1 MPTLWECVKMDI
13 WQLTERDHANIA
25 QLIREIPYALNGSG
39 VMRSRERLLADLI
52 GELELHGASV
62 EASLYAPLSRQDR
75 TRHLVEELHDGHRQF
90 MSQLAGLERYRRK
103 GSAGWLNTF
112 EDVTFLV
119 DQHLHR
125 HVHELMPAARN
136 LLGPEEVQNAARVYV
151 RTKMGALQAKRRRQ
165 RSWLSSGD
173 FTLPVV
179 LCAGAAGLGLIAWRT
194 GVLRRLYTRHSEPQ
208 RQIGSNRLATGATPV
223 PSALGP
229 PSINKDPQRRG
240 ETLYAAML
248 RQALADIE
256 DVQDKPGRSDLSAE
270 ETVYSVST
278 QPDIFRGLV
287 LPVLQDANVGFSQYG
302 YQVYLED
309 RTLTESREQRSD
321 HPSVSFRIARTT
333 LPVSLVGR
341 QALQFIFDSTA
352 GTDEV
357 RFRVLQ
363 PGSTAQNAAGQARN
377 GGELTEEKLHR
388 ILAKALRLSLAQQ
401 TGC

>member
-1 MPTLWECVKMDI
+1 MDI
-13 WQLTERDHANIA
+13 WQLIERDHANIA
-25 QLIREIPYALNGSG
+25 QLIREIPYALNGPG

-52 GELELHGASV
+52 DELELHGASV

-75 TRHLVEELHDGHRQF
+75 TRHLIAELRDRHRHF
-90 MSQLAGLERYRRK
+90 MSQLTGLARYRRK

-136 LLGPEEVQNAARVYV
+136 LLGPEEVRNATRVYV
-151 RTKMGALQAKRRRQ
+151 RTRMRVLQARRRRL

-173 FTLPVV
+173 FTLPAV
-179 LCAGAAGLGLIAWRT
+179 LCVAVAGLGLIAWRA

-208 RQIGSNRLATGATPV
+208 RPIGPDRLATGATPV
-223 PSALGP
+223 PSALNRP
-229 PSINKDPQRRG
+229 PINKDPQRRV

-256 DVQDKPGRSDLSAE
+256 DAQDKPGPSELTAKE
-270 ETVYSVST
+270 AVYSVGT
-278 QPDIFRGLV
+278 QPDIFRDLV
-287 LPVLQDANVGFSQYG
+287 LPALEDANVGFSQYG

-309 RTLTESREQRSD
+309 RTLTESRERRSD

-333 LPVSLVGR
+333 LPVDLVVR
-341 QALQFIFDSTA
+341 QALQFIFDSA
-352 GTDEV
+352 ADKDEI

-363 PGSTAQNAAGQARN
+363 PGSTVQDATGQARD
-377 GGELTEEKLHR
+377 GGELTEEKLHGL
-388 ILAKALRLSLAQQ
+388 LAKALRLALAQPI
-401 TGC
+401 